1 MKKFNIEI
9 ELTDQEVE
17 LLRNVDWT
25 NKQPKEPYGTTTEV
39 ISLSQH

>member
-25 NKQPKEPYGTTTEV
+25 NKQQKLPLTV
-39 ISLSQH
+39 CR